1 MADDFDG
8 IDFGGRWDEDDW
20 ERFFEAQDRL
30 SFDRR
35 RVGAGPE
42 RPGLDP
48 SLSFRR
54 VLRSFGMDPDNP
66 ESPPRPFSLDRALGP
81 DGARGLPFWH
91 PGADPE
97 RLPLFL
103 AAAEYSRKIEVL
115 VQVRYANQ
123 LAKTYKSLSHRQ
135 FQKGLGELE
144 DNALAIPRLVALGH
158 RVGYDPF
165 GVNGNIVRCR
175 RGLSHAE
182 NCVSILSRIPQR
194 HMDRT
199 LYKSL
204 FAESVRLRND
214 LLSWIH
220 LLRTRFAARSGRAH

>member
-1 MADDFDG
+1 MTGNVSLKPRTVFRSIVAG
-8 IDFGGRWDEDDW
+8 WARGRNAPGLIRACRFGGC
-20 ERFFEAQDRL
+20 FGRL
-30 SFDRR
+30 
-35 RVGAGPE
+35 AWIPTT
-42 RPGLDP
+42 P
-48 SLSFRR
+48 
-54 VLRSFGMDPDNP
+54 N
-66 ESPPRPFSLDRALGP
+66 PRPVRFRWI
-81 DGARGLPFWH
+81 ARWARTA
-91 PGADPE
+91 PGAFRFGIPA
-97 RLPLFL
+97 RTRNGCPSFL

-115 VQVRYANQ
+115 VQVRYANL